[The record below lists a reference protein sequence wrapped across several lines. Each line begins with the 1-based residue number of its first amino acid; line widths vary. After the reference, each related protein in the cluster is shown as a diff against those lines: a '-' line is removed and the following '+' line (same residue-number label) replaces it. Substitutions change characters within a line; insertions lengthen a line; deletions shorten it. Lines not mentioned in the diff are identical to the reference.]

1 MSLDAAAGVDPDVPA
16 DPVLLGLLVVDAA
29 VEPAVEL
36 PVEPAVEP
44 VVELPVVELP
54 VEPPAVAPAIIAAQ
68 SDGSIHSIVV

>member
-1 MSLDAAAGVDPDVPA
+1 MMSLDAAAGVDPDVPA

-29 VEPAVEL
+29 VEPAVE
-36 PVEPAVEP
+36 P

-54 VEPPAVAPAIIAAQ
+54 VEPPAVEPAIIAAQ